1 MYKLSDVIKIF
12 KVYPIY
18 SNASRSAMSIWGVSF
33 FKGFS
38 PELLPKPNDFKGLN
52 NSEVTLSASIV
63 QRASNDLHLSTSD
76 RDIKLK
82 RRAMDT
88 PTGGDTWV

>member
-1 MYKLSDVIKIF
+1 MIRNLKYTLITQTPVAWLC
-12 KVYPIY
+12 VL
-18 SNASRSAMSIWGVSF
+18 GVSL

>member
-1 MYKLSDVIKIF
+1 
-12 KVYPIY
+12 
-18 SNASRSAMSIWGVSF
+18 
-33 FKGFS
+33 
-38 PELLPKPNDFKGLN
+38 LN